1 MARPQ
6 PPSDEE
12 RIIASLRYGV
22 PQVLVILFIPS
33 HDRKKKPLRD
43 QHLWASQAM
52 DLFGQ
57 LYTGATAF
65 RALDGVFLDDNGI
78 LLHDQPIMIESYADR
93 SRVEDPARLG
103 QLVDFARRMG
113 RETRQAA
120 VGIVI
125 GDVLHLIRRF

>member
-6 PPSDEE
+6 PPGDEE
-12 RIIASLRYGV
+12 RIIAALRYGV
-22 PQVLVILFIPS
+22 SQVPVILFIPS
-33 HDRKKKPLRD
+33 HDRKKKPLQD

-65 RALDGVFLDDNGI
+65 RALDGVFLDNGT

-93 SRVEDPARLG
+93 SSVEDPARLG
-103 QLVDFARRMG
+103 QLVAFARRMG

-120 VGIVI
+120 VA
-125 GDVLHLIRRF
+125 

>member
-6 PPSDEE
+6 PPGDEE
-12 RIIASLRYGV
+12 RIIAALRYGV
-22 PQVLVILFIPS
+22 SQVPVILFIPS

-65 RALDGVFLDDNGI
+65 RALDGVFLDDDGT

-93 SRVEDPARLG
+93 ANVEDPERLG
-103 QLVDFARRMG
+103 QLVEFARRMG

-120 VGIVI
+120 VAIVL
-125 GDVLHLIRRF
+125 GDMLHLIRRF